1 MKPKPCQTMAA
12 RVVRFRPRPTMGGDG
27 DGERQ
32 DDERK
37 VELDPDLKKMLED
50 FIGAPIDDK
59 THPFWNPPPLTEEQ
73 EAMFEDVKRRAKEC
87 VGLDGFTEDL
97 LLKDMHVQY
106 VKRSSEDKDA
116 IEYVLTDHLRLS
128 GMYWG
133 LTALDL
139 LGRLDV
145 VDADEIVD
153 FVQRCWVPDVGGY
166 APCVYHDAHV
176 LYTLSAVQILAL
188 FDRMELIDR
197 DAVASFLTSLQRES
211 DGAIMGDEW
220 GEVDTRFAYCAL
232 SISTLIDRPRCID
245 RGRVVEW
252 IDKCKN
258 FDGGYGSDPGGE
270 SHAGQVFTCVGGL
283 ALCDAVDR
291 IDHFFLG
298 WWLAERQV
306 KAGGLNGRPEKLPD
320 VCYSWWV
327 LSSLAIMGKMH
338 WIDHKALARFILG
351 CQDEKKGGIAD
362 RPDDEPDVYHTFF
375 GLAALS
381 LMGFP
386 GIKPIDPVFALPT
399 HVCERIGVMRTAA
412 DGTVI
417 GRKEENSANTGGES
431 GGESARP

>member
-1 MKPKPCQTMAA
+1 
-12 RVVRFRPRPTMGGDG
+12 
-27 DGERQ
+27 
-32 DDERK
+32 
-37 VELDPDLKKMLED
+37 
-50 FIGAPIDDK
+50 
-59 THPFWNPPPLTEEQ
+59 
-73 EAMFEDVKRRAKEC
+73 
-87 VGLDGFTEDL
+87 
-97 LLKDMHVQY
+97 MHVQY

-145 VDADEIVD
+145 VDADEICD

-283 ALCDAVDR
+283 A
-291 IDHFFLG
+291 
-298 WWLAERQV
+298 
-306 KAGGLNGRPEKLPD
+306 
-320 VCYSWWV
+320 
-327 LSSLAIMGKMH
+327 
-338 WIDHKALARFILG
+338 
-351 CQDEKKGGIAD
+351 
-362 RPDDEPDVYHTFF
+362 
-375 GLAALS
+375 
-381 LMGFP
+381 
-386 GIKPIDPVFALPT
+386 PVSYT
-399 HVCERIGVMRTAA
+399 HLRAHET
-412 DGTVI
+412 
-417 GRKEENSANTGGES
+417 
-431 GGESARP
+431 